1 MLNRR
6 MVELLMGGL
15 LMGVFCQTGYA
26 LDSDSEQPT
35 TLNADEFEID
45 LNTGVR
51 IYRGNVVFR
60 QGSIKLT
67 CDELTTYLND
77 DAELD
82 RGICIGS
89 PGIFIQRPEDS
100 EVDIVGSAMEITMD
114 EIENLVT
121 LKSQAKVVQGGLTI
135 TGPIITYNKLTKKA
149 SVKGGGSQGIKAMTE
164 TADGEQSSDPTSGE
178 STPGKSTVAEQ
189 ASSESTRSS
198 LTIQPRKKK
207 TNE

>member
-1 MLNRR
+1 MLNRLL
-6 MVELLMGGL
+6 VGLLMGGL
-15 LMGVFCQTGYA
+15 LMGVFCQAGYA
-26 LDSDSEQPT
+26 LDSDSEQPA

-77 DAELD
+77 DDELD

-89 PGIFIQRPEDS
+89 PGIFIQRPEGS

-135 TGPIITYNKLTKKA
+135 TAPIITYNRVTGKTF
-149 SVKGGGSQGIKAMTE
+149 VKGGGSQGIKAATK
-164 TADGEQSSDPTSGE
+164 TANSEQSSDAASGE
-178 STPGKSTVAEQ
+178 STVAEQ
-189 ASSESTRSS
+189 ASSESTRPG